1 MAEQIAP
8 LSAKPPSFLGADGD
22 AQKEYFA
29 ALNKA
34 LTSLESRQ
42 GVNLFNVAGALF
54 NPGRTGQAFEAIG
67 NAASA
72 AGRDIERD
80 EARAP
85 AIAQMR
91 AQLAGQKY
99 EVGKQS
105 KALGILAQAFPGTG
119 GGGPMEAL
127 QSGNLF
133 DPNFT
138 QKLMSIYPTV
148 AQDPKTGGIVKE
160 MIDQGF
166 KLQSHIL
173 EQRKA
178 NVPEAQL
185 YIEHGAKVL
194 PLLSPEFRRSAGLGG
209 GTAPA
214 GTGTG
219 RPNPNLSSGPAIPQ
233 PLPEGVVP
241 GVDGEPTNKTPEQIE
256 EERARRD
263 TPPATATATPV
274 TPATPAAAEPPARTD
289 GYTRVDGTFA
299 PFPPGASIKL
309 QAALVEAN
317 EKTIQASA
325 QAKVDKGNVYW
336 STEKDNAYT
345 AGNPQTI
352 SRQKNDLNILGKAA
366 IEKPEI
372 FGQLAK
378 SGFFDALANALNTGA
393 QTPWGTFS
401 LPVDQFVSQ
410 LKLDDPDYA
419 LKQSIAKTTARIFF
433 DNAKLAQSVLGRFT
447 DQDAKLAQAPLA
459 QMTDPAL
466 TVLHWVGESKLG
478 VMNKEAVV
486 KALNAWEDKNPGV
499 SPRKFFAPGNSEFQ
513 RILGDYDNQLA
524 AWIKQSPLYRS
535 TQK

>member
-99 EVGKQS
+99 EVGKQA

-127 QSGNLF
+127 QGGNLF
-133 DPNFT
+133 DPGFT
-138 QKLMSIYPTV
+138 QRLMSIYPTV
-148 AQDPKTGGIVKE
+148 AQDPKTGTIVKE

-178 NVPEAQL
+178 NVPEAEL
-185 YIEHGAKVL
+185 YIKHGPNVL
-194 PLLSPEFRRSAGLGG
+194 PLLSPEFKKSAGLGG
-209 GTAPA
+209 GITPARPAP
-214 GTGTG
+214 TGTA
-219 RPNPNLSSGPAIPQ
+219 NPNLSSGPAIPQ

-241 GVDGEPTNKTPEQIE
+241 IGDPTNKPPEQIE
-256 EERARRD
+256 EERARQD
-263 TPPATATATPV
+263 
-274 TPATPAAAEPPARTD
+274 TPAAPVSTTTPAATQPPARTD
-289 GYTRVDGTFA
+289 GYVRVDGSFA
-299 PFPPGASIKL
+299 PFPPNASIQM
-309 QAALVEAN
+309 QATLLEAN
-317 EKTIQASA
+317 EKTIQAAA
-325 QAKVDKGNVYW
+325 QAKVDQGNKYW
-336 STEKDNAYT
+336 NTQKDTAYD
-345 AGNPQTI
+345 AGNPQSI

-372 FGQLAK
+372 YGVLAK

-401 LPVDQFVSQ
+401 LPVEQFVSQ
-410 LKLDDPDYA
+410 LKLEEPDYA
-419 LKQSIAKTTARIFF
+419 LKVSVAKSAARIFF
-433 DNAKLAQSVLGRFT
+433 DNAQLAKSVLGRFT
-447 DQDAKLAQAPLA
+447 DQDARLAQAPLA

-466 TVLHWVGESKLG
+466 TILHWVGESKLG
-478 VMNKEAVV
+478 VLNKEAVY
-486 KALNAWEDKNPGV
+486 KALNSWEDKNPGV

-513 RILGDYDNQLA
+513 RILNDYDNQLA

>member
-1 MAEQIAP
+1 MADPVAP

-22 AQKEYFA
+22 AQKEYFD

-34 LTSLESRQ
+34 LTSLENRS
-42 GVNLFNVAGALF
+42 GVNMFNVAGALF

-67 NAASA
+67 NAATS

-85 AIAQMR
+85 AIAQMK

-119 GGGPMEAL
+119 ASGPMEAL
-127 QSGNLF
+127 QGGNLF
-133 DPNFT
+133 DPGFT
-138 QKLMSIYPTV
+138 QRLMSIYPTV
-148 AQDPKTGGIVKE
+148 AQDPKTGSIVKE

-166 KLQSHIL
+166 KLQNYIL

-219 RPNPNLSSGPAIPQ
+219 AGATNPNLSSGPAIPQ
-233 PLPEGVVP
+233 PLPEGAVP
-241 GVDGEPTNKTPEQIE
+241 MGEPTNKPPEQIE
-256 EERARRD
+256 EERGRRD
-263 TPPATATATPV
+263 TPPA
-274 TPATPAAAEPPARTD
+274 PATSTQVPAATTQPPARTD
-289 GYTRVDGTFA
+289 GYIRVDGSFA

-317 EKTIQASA
+317 EKTIQAAA
-325 QAKVDKGNVYW
+325 QAKVDLGNKYWNTQKDNVY
-336 STEKDNAYT
+336 S
-345 AGNPQTI
+345 AGNPNAI
-352 SRQKNDLNILGKAA
+352 SRQKNDLNVIGNAA
-366 IEKPEI
+366 LTKPLI

-378 SGFFDALANALNTGA
+378 SDFFSALGAAAEKGA

-401 LPVDQFVSQ
+401 LPVDQFISQ

-419 LKQSIAKTTARIFF
+419 LKVTVAKSAARIFF
-433 DNAKLAQSVLGRFT
+433 DNAQLATSVLGRFT
-447 DQDAKLAQAPLA
+447 DQDARLAQAPLVS
-459 QMTDPAL
+459 MTDPAL
-466 TVLHWVGESKLG
+466 AVLHWVGESKLG
-478 VMNKEAVV
+478 VKHREEVTA
-486 KALNAWEDKNPGV
+486 ALNKWEDQNQGV
-499 SPRKFFAPGNSEFQ
+499 SFRKFFAPSNSEYQ
-513 RILGDYDNQLA
+513 RILEQYDRQLEQ
-524 AWIKQSPLYRS
+524 WIKTSPLYRNS
-535 TQK
+535 K